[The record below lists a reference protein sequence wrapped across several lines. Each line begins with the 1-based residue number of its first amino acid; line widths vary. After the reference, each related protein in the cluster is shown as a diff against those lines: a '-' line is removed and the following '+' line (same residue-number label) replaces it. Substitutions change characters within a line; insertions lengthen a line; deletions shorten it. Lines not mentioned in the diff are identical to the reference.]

1 MSLAENCPRNLTSPW
16 ASLYHELVTWRGLLE
31 ERMLFPESSVASH
44 AALQQAEP
52 FAYLNLV
59 FYVRCVYI
67 SVAAKESN

>member
-1 MSLAENCPRNLTSPW
+1 
-16 ASLYHELVTWRGLLE
+16 
-31 ERMLFPESSVASH
+31 MLFPESSVASH